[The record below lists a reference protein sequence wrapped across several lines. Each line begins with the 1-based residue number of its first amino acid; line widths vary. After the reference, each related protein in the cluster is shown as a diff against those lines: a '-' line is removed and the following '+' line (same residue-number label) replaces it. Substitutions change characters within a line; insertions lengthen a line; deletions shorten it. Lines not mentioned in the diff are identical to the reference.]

1 MTGWEERLLAT
12 FEDLEQQAEGLALAE
27 RDARVADLSRA
38 EYGGVDL
45 AARLHAAVG
54 HAVRLGVCGV
64 GVLQGTVLR
73 VGTDWLLVADADV
86 EWVVRVSAL
95 DRVQGLP
102 DRAVDGSGR
111 PVSARL
117 GLGSVLRSIAADGA
131 PVLVH
136 STTGTVLRSRVHRVG
151 ADFVELAPDE
161 TGPDD
166 GGVTVVPWHALAA
179 VRRG

>member
-12 FEDLEQQAEGLALAE
+12 FDDLEQQAEGLALAE

-45 AARLHAAVG
+45 EARLHAAVG
-54 HAVRLGVCGV
+54 HEVRLGVCGV
-64 GVLQGTVLR
+64 GVLQGTVSR
-73 VGTDWLLVADADV
+73 VGTDWLLVGDGAV
-86 EWVVRVSAL
+86 EWVVRVAAL
-95 DRVQGLP
+95 DRLQGLP
-102 DRAVDGSGR
+102 DRAVGGNGR

-136 STTGTVLRSRVHRVG
+136 STSGTVLRCRVRRVG
-151 ADFVELAPDE
+151 ADFVELEPDE
-161 TGPDD
+161 SGAD
-166 GGVTVVPWHALAA
+166 GGGLTVVPWHALAA